1 MNTFFPHMAVD
12 QKPWSPSKAER
23 ATSWVAGLAVMPAVA
38 LQMIGA
44 IPLHAVR
51 DSRLGAIGGTVDSI
65 FELFHGFVSTAAPK
79 VASWA
84 GALPP
89 AAVHAVYFFA
99 LTLFV
104 GSFAASVLLGMRRE
118 QRNVARRMGDTRSW

>member
-12 QKPWSPSKAER
+12 QKPLSPSKAER

-65 FELFHGFVSTAAPK
+65 FELFHGFVSAAAPK

-89 AAVHAVYFFA
+89 AAVHAVLFFRVDA
-99 LTLFV
+99 VRWFVCRECFV
-104 GSFAASVLLGMRRE
+104 GHASRAKELRAPYG
-118 QRNVARRMGDTRSW
+118 